1 MKVKKKNNNHVVYTS
16 MCCF

>member
-1 MKVKKKNNNHVVYTS
+1 MKVKKNNNNHVVYTS